1 MGKKPSG
8 QFNVIGSAIKAARD
22 KLKISQEEL
31 ARKLNKTQ
39 TTICRWEIGQ
49 NVPNVQ
55 NILKLEEF
63 LGSLPKPPNR
73 GRDTFDILPIIRS
86 FEGVKLKSIT
96 PIQFKQIIDICR
108 PLQNPVSKL
117 LLQELIENITT
128 SDKSS

>member
-1 MGKKPSG
+1 MGHPSG
-8 QFNVIGSAIKAARD
+8 GPWGSLKKRNSCGGRNE
-22 KLKISQEEL
+22 KIST
-31 ARKLNKTQ
+31 RKQLNKTQ